1 LDATNGPAIPE
12 INAGPPSSISQ
23 CMMSDLV
30 RDGFSFSCQFEQILA
45 IQLRVALIYWLKF
58 HIGINFAVF
67 PDVSTYGSL
76 PDLFIPL
83 LISLK
88 AIEELRRHITQTVLI
103 FASSPQSLF
112 PSSSYQ

>member
-1 LDATNGPAIPE
+1 LDATNDPAILG

-30 RDGFSFSCQFEQILA
+30 RDRFSCQFEQILE
-45 IQLRVALIYWLKF
+45 IQLTVALIYWLKF

-76 PDLFIPL
+76 PHLFIPL
-83 LISLK
+83 LTSLK
-88 AIEELRRHITQTVLI
+88 
-103 FASSPQSLF
+103 QSRN
-112 PSSSYQ
+112 